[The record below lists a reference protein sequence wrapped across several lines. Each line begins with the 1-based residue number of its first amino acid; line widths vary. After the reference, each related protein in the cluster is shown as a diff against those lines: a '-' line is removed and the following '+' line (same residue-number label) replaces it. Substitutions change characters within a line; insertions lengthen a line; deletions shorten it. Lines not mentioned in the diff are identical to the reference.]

1 MGLIEPPGLL
11 WKKIIDASYSLNNR
25 YMKLPFFILLCFCFL
40 SCNQI
45 KNKRQQNQL
54 SVAIPGDSLF
64 VQSYQKIKDSIA
76 AKRKEFS
83 IKYPSA
89 NSLNHKNAVEEISN
103 YWINV
108 ISNELYSKWKN
119 TPWDFNGT
127 TTQPQHG
134 AIACGYFVNSLLQ
147 DMDLK
152 INRTKLSVCAASQM
166 MKTLTPQQ
174 RIINLSYLSYDSFN
188 DKLKEYGKG
197 VYIIGLDFHTGF
209 IVNDGIETWFIHSN
223 YIGRKGVT
231 KEPVLNSAAL
241 RSSKTRWLIS
251 LTNDKDF
258 IERWLK
264 GYTFS

>member
-1 MGLIEPPGLL
+1 
-11 WKKIIDASYSLNNR
+11 
-25 YMKLPFFILLCFCFL
+25 MKVLFFILLSFCFL
-40 SCNQI
+40 SCNQV
-45 KNKRQQNQL
+45 KSKRQQNHL
-54 SVAIPGDSLF
+54 SVTIPGDSLH
-64 VQSYQKIKDSIA
+64 VESYQEIKDNIA

-83 IKYPSA
+83 VKYPSA
-89 NSLNHKNAVEEISN
+89 NSLDPKNAAEEISN
-103 YWINV
+103 YWVNA

-127 TTQPQHG
+127 TTEPQQG

-152 INRTKLSVCAASQM
+152 INRTKLSVCAASEM
-166 MKTLTPQQ
+166 MKSLTPNQ
-174 RIINLSYLSYDSFN
+174 RITNLSYLTYGDFN

-231 KEPVLNSAAL
+231 KETILTSAAL

-258 IERWLK
+258 IEKWLK
-264 GYTFS
+264 GHTFF